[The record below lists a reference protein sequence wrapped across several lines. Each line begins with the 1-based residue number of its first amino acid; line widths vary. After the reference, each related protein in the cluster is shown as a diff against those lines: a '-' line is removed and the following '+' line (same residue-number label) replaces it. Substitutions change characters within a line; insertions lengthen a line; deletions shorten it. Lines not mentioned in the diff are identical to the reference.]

1 MSNFNRNDLPD
12 NKGAIF
18 EHWDAELDFFYEDKI
33 LVLGDSHSEVF
44 RYIDTHNKDYFFP
57 YVCTITDL
65 DKPIRLTS
73 PFRL

>member
-33 LVLGDSHSEVF
+33 LRNF
-44 RYIDTHNKDYFFP
+44 YFTKMS
-57 YVCTITDL
+57 YV
-65 DKPIRLTS
+65 P
-73 PFRL
+73 

>member
-33 LVLGDSHSEVF
+33 LVLGDSLF
-44 RYIDTHNKDYFFP
+44 LGLNFLLFIFQFP
-57 YVCTITDL
+57 L
-65 DKPIRLTS
+65 SLG
-73 PFRL
+73 